1 MSVLDHED
9 INNYIVEYLKAHGMS
24 KTADS
29 IQQEIKSIFQFTQA
43 SISLEKLKYIPK
55 DWNNPG

>member
-1 MSVLDHED
+1 MSVLEHED

-29 IQQEIKSIFQFTQA
+29 IQQEIKSMCFYI
-43 SISLEKLKYIPK
+43 IDKYVVRKNKIYTK
-55 DWNNPG
+55 GL